1 MDLLGKTDKIAEMFE
16 TIRYDLTY
24 IKGQAEGN
32 VASSEKEESKK
43 GFKCLPKNVQQMVLK
58 ASSSNGID
66 ATLAPT
72 EMFIK
77 FLKQKIAGDTKG
89 YLQYQLGCIKVLSFI
104 PCQLLVP
111 ALHKGFFFWG
121 RKDLPSN
128 FSIFCLPQ
136 FHHWH
141 LR

>member
-1 MDLLGKTDKIAEMFE
+1 MCRKDKIKE
-16 TIRYDLTY
+16 TLEIVRYDLAY
-24 IKGQAEGN
+24 IKRQAEGKA
-32 VASSEKEESKK
+32 ASSEKEDSRK
-43 GFKCLPKNVQQMVLK
+43 GFKVLPKHVQLMVLK

>member
-1 MDLLGKTDKIAEMFE
+1 MDLLGKKGKIVEMLE

-66 ATLAPT
+66 ATSAPT
-72 EMFIK
+72 ETFIE
-77 FLKQKIAGDTKG
+77 FLEQKNAGDAKH
-89 YLQYQLGCIKVLSFI
+89 YLQYQFKCIKVSNFI
-104 PCQLLVP
+104 PC
-111 ALHKGFFFWG
+111 
-121 RKDLPSN
+121 
-128 FSIFCLPQ
+128 
-136 FHHWH
+136 
-141 LR
+141 